1 MVPFWKTIWHCLV
14 ELNILTP
21 WVCVCCAQLFVTPW
35 TVALQVPLSMGFPS
49 KNTGMGCHFLLQGIF
64 PTRGPNLGLLCL
76 QRSQAHSC
84 SRSSVL
90 ILEAVIKPPGKLHNL
105 VYFSLP

>member
-35 TVALQVPLSMGFPS
+35 TVALQVPLSVGFPS
-49 KNTGMGCHFLLQGIF
+49 KNTGMGCCFLLQGIF
-64 PTRGPNLGLLCL
+64 PTQGSNPCLLRLLYWQADSLL
-76 QRSQAHSC
+76 QSH
-84 SRSSVL
+84 
-90 ILEAVIKPPGKLHNL
+90 
-105 VYFSLP
+105 